1 MSAIY
6 KDKCFMKEKN
16 KIIKS
21 GENDQEKMINDMI
34 KKEMLRRI
42 EKRIEE
48 NDRDLIRN
56 LKQLLT
62 EKKDKN

>member
-1 MSAIY
+1 
-6 KDKCFMKEKN
+6 MKEKN

-21 GENDQEKMINDMI
+21 DENDQEKLINDMI

-56 LKQLLT
+56 LKQMLT

>member
-6 KDKCFMKEKN
+6 KDLCFMKEKN

-21 GENDQEKMINDMI
+21 DENDQEKLINDMI

>member
-1 MSAIY
+1 
-6 KDKCFMKEKN
+6 MKEKN

-21 GENDQEKMINDMI
+21 GENDQEKMINDII

-56 LKQLLT
+56 IKQLLT

>member
-1 MSAIY
+1 MNE
-6 KDKCFMKEKN
+6 KD

-21 GENDQEKMINDMI
+21 DENDQEKLINDMI

-48 NDRDLIRN
+48 NDRNLIRN

>member
-1 MSAIY
+1 
-6 KDKCFMKEKN
+6 MKEKN

-21 GENDQEKMINDMI
+21 DENDQEKLINDMI

>member
-1 MSAIY
+1 
-6 KDKCFMKEKN
+6 MKEKN

-21 GENDQEKMINDMI
+21 SENDQEKLLNDMI